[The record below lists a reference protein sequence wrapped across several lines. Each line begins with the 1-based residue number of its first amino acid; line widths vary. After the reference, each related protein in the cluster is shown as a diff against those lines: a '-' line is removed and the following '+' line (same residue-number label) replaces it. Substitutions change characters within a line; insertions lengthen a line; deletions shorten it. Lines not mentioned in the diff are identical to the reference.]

1 MTIYCKSQNPRL
13 PVELCP
19 CDLCQERRDFIA
31 FTKPLIK
38 PTSEPIST
46 NTDGYWTK
54 ETI

>member
-1 MTIYCKSQNPRL
+1 MLIYCKSQTPRL

-19 CDLCQERRDFIA
+19 CKLCRERRAFIA
-31 FTKPLIK
+31 FATPPIK
-38 PTSEPIST
+38 PTSEPIRT